1 MRVQDFLRRF
11 LRHDDATVFI
21 RKSASKRMLINRM
34 GLEDREHQ
42 ANEARMMIALD
53 SHYTMGR
60 LHWYCQDYVFQGGEP
75 FPHIILAD
83 GCSASPNSDI
93 GARLLVLNA
102 RRELA
107 RFARVAA
114 DEAQRTVLHWRLGRR
129 IVRRAARQA
138 HDLGLN
144 PEVLDATLLI
154 AWCDGGLVRVHL
166 YGDGCIVTRRADG
179 QLAAIQVDYAEN
191 APYYLSYLLDAERN
205 VFYQEAIGDSAVAQS
220 ISDLSGAAEI
230 KKRHGPF
237 DNPLVFSFD
246 LNVFPLVAVATDGL
260 GSFVQA
266 QTQQRVPLL
275 NVLPTILNFDRFEET
290 FVRER
295 LEKALAELGE
305 QMMFNVD
312 DISLGVFAR
321 KA

>member
-1 MRVQDFLRRF
+1 
-11 LRHDDATVFI
+11 
-21 RKSASKRMLINRM
+21 
-34 GLEDREHQ
+34 
-42 ANEARMMIALD
+42 MMIALD
-53 SHYTMGR
+53 SHYTIGR
-60 LHWYCQDYVFQGGEP
+60 LHWYCQDYLFQGGEP
-75 FPHIILAD
+75 FPHVILSD

-114 DEAQRTVLHWRLGRR
+114 DEAQRAALHWRLGRR

-138 HDLGLN
+138 HELGLN

-154 AWCDGGLVRVHL
+154 AWCDGTMVRVHL

-179 QLAAIQVDYAEN
+179 QLTAIQVDYAEN
-191 APYYLSYLLDAERN
+191 APYYLSYLLDPARN

-220 ISDLSGAAEI
+220 ISTLRGPTEVI
-230 KKRHGPF
+230 KRHEPF

-246 LNVFPLVAVATDGL
+246 LADFPLVAVATDGL
-260 GSFVQA
+260 GSFVEA
-266 QTQQRVPLL
+266 RTQQRVPLWD
-275 NVLPTILNFDRFEET
+275 VLPTVLNFSRYEDT
-290 FVRER
+290 FVREH

-305 QMMFNVD
+305 RFMFNVD
-312 DISLGVFAR
+312 DISLGIFAR

>member
-11 LRHDDATVFI
+11 LRYDDAAVVI
-21 RKSASKRMLINRM
+21 RKSTSKRILINRM

-114 DEAQRTVLHWRLGRR
+114 DEAQRTALHWRLGRR

-138 HDLGLN
+138 HGLGLN

-154 AWCDGGLVRVHL
+154 AWCDRSLVRVHL

-191 APYYLSYLLDAERN
+191 APYYLSYLLDPARN
-205 VFYQEAIGDSAVAQS
+205 AFYQEAIGDSAVAQS
-220 ISDLSGAAEI
+220 ISDLSGAAEA
-230 KKRHGPF
+230 KKRHEPF

-246 LNVFPLVAVATDGL
+246 LNAFPLVAVATDGL
-260 GSFVQA
+260 SSFVQA

-275 NVLPTILNFDRFEET
+275 NVLPTVLNFDQFEGT

-321 KA
+321 KP